1 MAIRLRT
8 GTPAEVRRTL
18 SRVINM
24 VMNDEISTGKANTI
38 TLTCNAILNSMRI
51 DEQQKQLDALEQL
64 VNERIECKK

>member
-64 VNERIECKK
+64 VNERIEGKK

>member
-8 GTPAEVRRTL
+8 GTPAEARRTL

-64 VNERIECKK
+64 VNERIEGKK